1 MKGVA
6 CDKNWLIVFFG
17 LRFTFFS
24 LIQLRKVMIEI
35 GDAFLKDRVIVV
47 SILVLNFN
55 FFAVDV
61 LNFTM

>member
-1 MKGVA
+1 MSADSVKF
-6 CDKNWLIVFFG
+6 IVLSFI
-17 LRFTFFS
+17 FTFFC

>member
-6 CDKNWLIVFFG
+6 CDKNGLIIVFELG
-17 LRFTFFS
+17 FTFFC